1 LAASLPSD
9 PLRTNIANILCIYI
23 VYYDFARIISTLT
36 KKGEIRAALD
46 LKQNLLALVG
56 SVLRIFARFAP
67 FGCIPAATASQLVRD
82 PTLLPI
88 WRCARLVTIKSL

>member
-1 LAASLPSD
+1 MAASLPSD
-9 PLRTNIANILCIYI
+9 PLRTNILCIYI

-82 PTLLPI
+82 PTD
-88 WRCARLVTIKSL
+88 RKSVV